1 MNIKDLPIIER
12 PYEKFSFYGAEKLSD
27 SELLAIIIK
36 SGTKDKTAVTLAQ
49 ELMNKYD
56 YDLKGLTFLNDLSLN
71 ELQKVKG
78 IGKIK
83 AIQLKALWELIK
95 RSSKPIN
102 LNKYK
107 IVSPS
112 SAAEFLMEDL
122 RYLKQ
127 ETLVVMLLDVKNE
140 LIKTVTVALGGLS
153 QSSIETRE
161 IFKEPIKYS
170 ANSII
175 VVHNHPSGDPSPSE
189 SDIKFTKR
197 IYDAGKIFGIEV
209 LDHIIIGNGIFSSLK
224 KMGKF

>member
-56 YDLKGLTFLNDLSLN
+56 YNLKGLAFLNDVSLN
-71 ELQKVKG
+71 ELQNIKG

-102 LNKYK
+102 LKKHK

-112 SAAEFLMEDL
+112 GAAEFIMEDL

-127 ETLVVMLLDVKNE
+127 EMLVVMLLDVKNE
-140 LIKTVTVALGGLS
+140 LMKTVTVALGGLS
-153 QSSIETRE
+153 QSSVEARE

-175 VVHNHPSGDPSPSE
+175 IAHNHPSGDPYPSD
-189 SDIKFTKR
+189 SDIIFTRR